1 MAVAVI
7 RGLVAALGVV
17 VALALP
23 AAASDAAGRV
33 ADLLRFDEVL
43 EILREEGIEHGVGIG
58 EAMLG
63 PDVQPRWR
71 QAVDRVHDPDEMR
84 RLMLDGFLAGL
95 IGGDPV
101 VIRTIEAFVASPLGQ
116 RVVELEIGAR
126 RAMLDPDV
134 EDAARAAWQALEAED
149 GPRVALL
156 RRFVTTGDLLER
168 NVVGGLNATVAFYAG
183 LADSGGE
190 LAGMA
195 EADMLAE
202 VWAQEPAI
210 RAEVEDWLNA
220 YLALV
225 FSPLDDDDLGDYV
238 DFFSDPAGQLLNTA
252 LFSGFNGMFDALSR
266 RLGRVAGMLMQGEEL

>member
-17 VALALP
+17 VALAFP

-84 RLMLDGFLAGL
+84 ELMLDGFRAGL
-95 IGGDPV
+95 TGGDPT

-134 EDAARAAWQALEAED
+134 EDAARAAWQALVAED

-238 DFFSDPAGQLLNTA
+238 DFFSDPAGQVLNTA